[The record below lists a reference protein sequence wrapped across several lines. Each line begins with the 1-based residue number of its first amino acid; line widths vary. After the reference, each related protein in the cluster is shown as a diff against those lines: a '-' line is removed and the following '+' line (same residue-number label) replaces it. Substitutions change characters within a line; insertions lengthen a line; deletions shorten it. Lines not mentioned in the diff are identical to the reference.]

1 MAADGVDVPGV
12 ALESVDALDVRPG
25 DGVELDVVAGD
36 LSADCADVGFYA
48 PRAAL

>member
-1 MAADGVDVPGV
+1 MVSMSQVSRWKAST
-12 ALESVDALDVRPG
+12 LSTYALD